1 MASIK
6 QKISFV
12 GDEFIETL
20 QEESLPWVRFPKS
33 CLCCALLQGVTNSSI
48 LLTIILG
55 CVHTCDSYCLFLHE
69 LRRVSFIF
77 LLFVF
82 WLCKV
87 LVFKVFL
94 KG

>member
-1 MASIK
+1 
-6 QKISFV
+6 V

-20 QEESLPWVRFPKS
+20 QEESLPWAWFQKS
-33 CLCCALLQGVTNSSI
+33 CLCCALRQGVTNNSI

-55 CVHTCDSYCLFLHE
+55 CVHTFDSYCLFLHE
-69 LRRVSFIF
+69 LCRVSFIF
-77 LLFVF
+77 LVVVF